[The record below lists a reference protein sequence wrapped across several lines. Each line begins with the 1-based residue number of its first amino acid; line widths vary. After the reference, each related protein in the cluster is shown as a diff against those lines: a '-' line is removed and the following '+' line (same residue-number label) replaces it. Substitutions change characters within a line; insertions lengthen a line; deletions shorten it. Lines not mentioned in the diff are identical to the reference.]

1 MSLLFNDPLA
11 FLPASESPGGA
22 NSNGLRMLFHNWNQT
37 QSAGGTFN
45 HQPQENVIQQQRQL
59 DQLGEIKARM
69 EQMQQTGPVVASADR
84 SIHARRIKQPQD
96 SSQLLEPIPVM
107 DLDHPLNSWML
118 PNRNSQHLG
127 PLATNNNSDWP
138 ILPKFTVSALSNGTL
153 VQIPILWTAMSMAMG
168 LEIRGDI
175 IRGLPCIKRLNQ
187 LFCPTAGNRYPGD
200 PIEKFIDEN
209 KALIRRMYGEFQTP
223 APTSTNGGAAASNRR
238 SVRHS
243 TSPDK
248 GSANSDWHFRDSELF
263 AEDLEADGSSIFGGG
278 FLADGQNRTRRQT
291 NNRNTNKEKDN
302 KSDACESTVEVVT
315 PYWAAN
321 SSGKIRAIVNTQHF
335 EQAVHQEV
343 CSKPRTG
350 RCNGDCSCE
359 QKYKW
364 HRLLAYDPDNDCK
377 GIFMDWFLFPSCCV
391 CRCAPL

>member
-1 MSLLFNDPLA
+1 
-11 FLPASESPGGA
+11 
-22 NSNGLRMLFHNWNQT
+22 
-37 QSAGGTFN
+37 
-45 HQPQENVIQQQRQL
+45 
-59 DQLGEIKARM
+59 
-69 EQMQQTGPVVASADR
+69 
-84 SIHARRIKQPQD
+84 
-96 SSQLLEPIPVM
+96 
-107 DLDHPLNSWML
+107 ML
-118 PNRNSQHLG
+118 PNRKPEHLG
-127 PLATNNNSDWP
+127 PMASKNNSDWP
-138 ILPKFTVSALSNGTL
+138 ILPRFTVSALSNGTL

-223 APTSTNGGAAASNRR
+223 APTTTNGNSGGGNRR

-243 TSPDK
+243 TT
-248 GSANSDWHFRDSELF
+248 SADNHFRDSELF
-263 AEDLEADGSSIFGGG
+263 IEDLDVEGSSIFGGG
-278 FLADGQNRTRRQT
+278 FQADGQNRTRRQA
-291 NNRNTNKEKDN
+291 NNRNANAKEKDN

-391 CRCAPL
+391 CRCSPL

>member
-1 MSLLFNDPLA
+1 MDKCHRYTITWLL
-11 FLPASESPGGA
+11 
-22 NSNGLRMLFHNWNQT
+22 
-37 QSAGGTFN
+37 
-45 HQPQENVIQQQRQL
+45 
-59 DQLGEIKARM
+59 
-69 EQMQQTGPVVASADR
+69 
-84 SIHARRIKQPQD
+84 
-96 SSQLLEPIPVM
+96 
-107 DLDHPLNSWML
+107 
-118 PNRNSQHLG
+118 
-127 PLATNNNSDWP
+127 
-138 ILPKFTVSALSNGTL
+138 
-153 VQIPILWTAMSMAMG
+153 ILWTAMSMAMG
-168 LEIRGDI
+168 LELRGDI

-223 APTSTNGGAAASNRR
+223 GSTTSSANGDGGNGNSKR

-243 TSPDK
+243 PSHQQ
-248 GSANSDWHFRDSELF
+248 SHFRDSELF
-263 AEDLEADGSSIFGGG
+263 IEDLEAEGFESSV
-278 FLADGQNRTRRQT
+278 FLADGDNVASNRTRRQAKT
-291 NNRNTNKEKDN
+291 NNNNQPPIKDNKDTSN

-350 RCNGDCSCE
+350 RCTGDCSCE

-391 CRCAPL
+391 CRCLPLP